1 MLLMINQSHHY
12 ILPPPFCM
20 VINLC
25 AAVSNASDFPKVRLQ
40 SYDFFSIQVAFRKE
54 KTTDSAIFQII
65 FVPLH

>member
-1 MLLMINQSHHY
+1 
-12 ILPPPFCM
+12 M

-54 KTTDSAIFQII
+54 KTTESAIFQII